1 MSGYVLYRGPSLLD
15 GSPIVAIA
23 TTDSRNR
30 KTGDMIQVWILA
42 ADMAPTDAV
51 HAGLDAGVCGDCTLR
66 GTTEGGRNR
75 GRSCYVRVFHGPLAV
90 WKAWRRGN
98 YSEPA
103 LHWLADLAS
112 GRQVRLGAYGDPAAV
127 PRAVWD
133 RLLTYAAGW
142 TGYTHQWRT
151 GLAMADLC
159 MASVE
164 TDADAAEA
172 RELGYRVFHVTQGAE
187 PKRDGY
193 MVCPASAE
201 AGHRL
206 TCDACGSCSGM
217 GQGATADVQIAA
229 HGSGR
234 VYLPTVAA

>member
-1 MSGYVLYRGPSLLD
+1 MPGYVLYRGPSLLD

-30 KTGDMIQVWILA
+30 KTGDMIQVWILP
-42 ADMAPTDAV
+42 ADMSPVEAV
-51 HAGLDAGVCGDCTLR
+51 HAGLDDSVCGDCSLR
-66 GTTEGGRNR
+66 GTTQDGSNVGRT
-75 GRSCYVRVFHGPLAV
+75 CYVRVFHGPLSV
-90 WKAWRRGN
+90 YKAWRRGR
-98 YSEPA
+98 YPEPA

-112 GRQVRLGAYGDPAAV
+112 GRHVRLGAYGDPAAV
-127 PRAVWD
+127 PRAVWE

-164 TDADAAEA
+164 TDSDAAEA
-172 RELGYRVFHVTQGAE
+172 RALGYRVFHVTQGAE
-187 PKRDGY
+187 PRREGY
-193 MVCPASAE
+193 MVCPASDE

-206 TCDACGSCSGM
+206 QCDECGACAGTSAAARSN
-217 GQGATADVQIAA
+217 VQIAA

-234 VYLPTVAA
+234 VHLQVVAA